1 MERIVLGFAKDEV
14 QQKLQRMLG
23 GSGYEIVA
31 GCHSGAEL
39 IRTVRH
45 RGDCIV
51 IMGFKLP
58 DATAEEIMEDLPE
71 GCPMISL
78 IRPDQQA
85 LISNCDIVLM
95 PLPVNN
101 VQLISTID
109 MLTGRARKKKKPKP
123 ERSEE
128 DQRLITQAKQVLIE
142 KYMMTEEQA
151 HRFIQKRSMDSGS
164 KFTDTAKYIL
174 SELGVF

>member
-85 LISNCDIVLM
+85 LIS
-95 PLPVNN
+95 
-101 VQLISTID
+101 TID